1 MPKLTDVWPKTPLE
15 KFSQEMSTLEL
26 VGQEI
31 QLSYPKYFRK
41 KKTKNVITE
50 EDARYSIHNYI
61 IRNNGPYHICTNTP
75 KEPDIDKIDTPF
87 MSDQSYARH
96 FIHLHLIDMYPIITL
111 YYLQS
116 VHILT

>member
-41 KKTKNVITE
+41 KKTKNVITNIRSSFLI
-50 EDARYSIHNYI
+50 RYFA
-61 IRNNGPYHICTNTP
+61 
-75 KEPDIDKIDTPF
+75 KI
-87 MSDQSYARH
+87 SLREKSEH
-96 FIHLHLIDMYPIITL
+96 
-111 YYLQS
+111 S
-116 VHILT
+116 